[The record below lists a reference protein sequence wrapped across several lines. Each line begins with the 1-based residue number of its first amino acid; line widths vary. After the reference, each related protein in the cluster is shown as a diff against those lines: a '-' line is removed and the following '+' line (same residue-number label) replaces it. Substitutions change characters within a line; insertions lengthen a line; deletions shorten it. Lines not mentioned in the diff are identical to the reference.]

1 MASYYF
7 KIEGLSII
15 EWIIIYICITI
26 TIILIVYCF
35 TNCLYKIFL
44 IILFSTSKNSVMD
57 KKTVTAIQIEKDNMD
72 VVQPLITKLDEQVKL
87 TRKSQT
93 DLSSKIQEI
102 SSYLKEL
109 TDKLDK
115 PFELDSYARKLEENN
130 ARILNVQT
138 TLISIQER
146 IGELQRN
153 IQREAY
159 QTKEACNLTNN
170 S

>member
-1 MASYYF
+1 MVYF
-7 KIEGLSII
+7 DIF
-15 EWIIIYICITI
+15 IY
-26 TIILIVYCF
+26 
-35 TNCLYKIFL
+35 K
-44 IILFSTSKNSVMD
+44 
-57 KKTVTAIQIEKDNMD
+57 
-72 VVQPLITKLDEQVKL
+72 

>member
-1 MASYYF
+1 MANFYLKF
-7 KIEGLSII
+7 EKFSII

-26 TIILIVYCF
+26 SIFLILYCF
-35 TNCLYKIFL
+35 TNCLYEKLL
-44 IILFSTSKNSVMD
+44 IIIFSTSKSRKMESR
-57 KKTVTAIQIEKDNMD
+57 TVTAIQIEKDNMNL
-72 VVQPLITKLDEQVKL
+72 VQPLIAKLDEQVKL

-93 DLSSKIQEI
+93 DLSSKIQEV
-102 SSYLKEL
+102 SSYLKEI
-109 TDKLDK
+109 TDKLDR

-153 IQREAY
+153 IQKEAY
-159 QTKEACNLTNN
+159 QTKEACNLTTN